1 MVTRA
6 AVPWQRWKTPPSAIW
21 KRSAF
26 TALRPVAAI
35 ILPWQL
41 RPSNLI
47 AEILELHRGSFE
59 GMTGKRGCPSQY
71 SCQSTRPSP
80 PFMPFWCMHAH
91 TRTHTE
97 WEGEYVESLAV
108 IFVKCGL
115 CALLSNSPKTCY
127 SSFCF
132 LSFPLSLFVS
142 KFLFISS
149 SLILPGE
156 SEMLLLSFFSTSRAF
171 TAD

>member
-1 MVTRA
+1 MA
-6 AVPWQRWKTPPSAIW
+6 ALENTSECNLEALAFYSSAPCRSHHSSLTIKTLKSNSRDIGITPKLFWGHDRKKGVPLPIQLSKHEALPPVHA
-21 KRSAF
+21 RLA
-26 TALRPVAAI
+26 
-35 ILPWQL
+35 
-41 RPSNLI
+41 
-47 AEILELHRGSFE
+47 
-59 GMTGKRGCPSQY
+59 
-71 SCQSTRPSP
+71 
-80 PFMPFWCMHAH
+80 FWCMHAH
-91 TRTHTE
+91 THTHTE
-97 WEGEYVESLAV
+97 WEGEYVESLTV